1 MKRRHAAWLA
11 LLAAVT
17 VAASGCSGSGSKS
30 SSNNG
35 QSSATATPKSGG
47 TVSYAVP
54 YQTSSMDPALCG
66 ALVGFAYCSPVFST
80 LMRYDPNAKS
90 YVPELAQALDST
102 DGQNWT
108 LHLRP
113 DVKFSDGTPLNA
125 DAVIFNWDR
134 IKNPAIASPAAR
146 TVQNITWTKVDDL
159 TVSIKTASTNYRF
172 PSLLVTQLGCI
183 GSPTA
188 IKSAGKNVDSQPVG
202 AGAFVLKKWTRGTQM
217 EFEANPTYWQKGRPY
232 VHGLVIEFVPAERQR
247 FDQLQ
252 TGQLDVDYSV
262 SWDELSKAKAL
273 SGVSIAP
280 VPIEGGGSLAFNFKD
295 PVVKDKGLRQAIM
308 HAVNVDQ
315 VTQVAFPNSP
325 GPDALLKP
333 GNPARDDSAKF
344 PALDLKQAQQ
354 MFNDYLSRTG
364 KSSETITITCFSS
377 VPVQKTAAEAM
388 QQQIS
393 QIKGLTVKL
402 NPVDSPTL
410 VTAQAKGNFQIIQ
423 GNATLDTLDR
433 MYDLFHTG
441 GALNFYGYSD
451 PIVDKA
457 MDDSRATRDPQAA
470 LNDYKT
476 AAGEISTNGPLR
488 FYRWVASNVLYQ
500 NYVHGIVAVPT
511 TALMGV
517 YWENVWLSK

>member
-1 MKRRHAAWLA
+1 
-11 LLAAVT
+11 
-17 VAASGCSGSGSKS
+17 
-30 SSNNG
+30 
-35 QSSATATPKSGG
+35 
-47 TVSYAVP
+47 
-54 YQTSSMDPALCG
+54 
-66 ALVGFAYCSPVFST
+66 
-80 LMRYDPNAKS
+80 
-90 YVPELAQALDST
+90 
-102 DGQNWT
+102 
-108 LHLRP
+108 
-113 DVKFSDGTPLNA
+113 
-125 DAVIFNWDR
+125 
-134 IKNPAIASPAAR
+134 
-146 TVQNITWTKVDDL
+146 
-159 TVSIKTASTNYRF
+159 
-172 PSLLVTQLGCI
+172 
-183 GSPTA
+183 
-188 IKSAGKNVDSQPVG
+188 
-202 AGAFVLKKWTRGTQM
+202 M

-308 HAVNVDQ
+308 YAVNVDQ

-344 PALDLKQAQQ
+344 PALDLKEAQRLYD
-354 MFNDYLSRTG
+354 DYLSRTG
-364 KSSETITITCFSS
+364 KSSATITITGFSD
-377 VPVQKTAAEAM
+377 VPPGKAAAEAM

-402 NPVDSPTL
+402 NPVDGPTL
-410 VTAQAKGNFQIIQ
+410 VAAQAKGTFQIIQ

-441 GALNFYGYSD
+441 GALNFYNYSD

-457 MDDSRATRDPQAA
+457 MDDSRTTRDQQAA